1 MRLLYIGKARG
12 DAAVTGVGRRVPK
25 SRAMHAAMVIAVG
38 FALIILAGALLL
50 MLPCA
55 AKSGR
60 ATPFIDALFTAT
72 SATCV
77 TGLVTVSTAVHWSL
91 FGKCV
96 ILLLIQIGGL
106 GFMSVMTAASLLLR
120 RTITLR
126 ERMVIG
132 AGFGLDSSGGIV
144 RLMRRVL
151 VGTFLFEGV
160 GAALLSIRFVQQF
173 GPLRGVGMGVFHA
186 VSAFC
191 NGGFDLMGTPDDPF
205 CSLVHY
211 AEDPLVSLT
220 IMALIV
226 LGGLGF
232 FVWSDVWDHR
242 RFRSLSLHSKLVL
255 AMSGVLLGGG
265 FLLTLL
271 FEWSNPATLGGM
283 TLPHKLLAAAFQ
295 SVTLRTAGFN
305 TIDESALTGPSQA
318 VACVLMLIGG
328 SPGSTA
334 GGLKTVTVAVLAL
347 SAVSALRGRTS
358 VTAFGRTI
366 EPRSI
371 MNAVALTVIGV
382 TISLG
387 GACVIA
393 FIENAPMNLCLY
405 ETASAFGT
413 VGLTMSLTPSLLAV
427 SHIMLIVLMYFG
439 RVGVLTL
446 GVAVFLRRSE
456 PPKLKFPSG
465 NVMIG

>member
-1 MRLLYIGKARG
+1 
-12 DAAVTGVGRRVPK
+12 
-25 SRAMHAAMVIAVG
+25 MHAAMVIAVG
-38 FALIILAGALLL
+38 FALIILAGTLLL

-60 ATPFIDALFTAT
+60 ATPLIDALFTAT

-77 TGLVTVSTAVHWSL
+77 TGLVTVGTAVHWSL

-106 GFMSVMTAASLLLR
+106 GFMSVMTATSLLLR

-334 GGLKTVTVAVLAL
+334 GGLKTVTVAGL
-347 SAVSALRGRTS
+347 AVSALRGRTS

-413 VGLTMSLTPSLLAV
+413 VGLTMSLTPSLSAV

>member
-1 MRLLYIGKARG
+1 
-12 DAAVTGVGRRVPK
+12 
-25 SRAMHAAMVIAVG
+25 
-38 FALIILAGALLL
+38 
-50 MLPCA
+50 
-55 AKSGR
+55 
-60 ATPFIDALFTAT
+60 
-72 SATCV
+72 
-77 TGLVTVSTAVHWSL
+77 
-91 FGKCV
+91 
-96 ILLLIQIGGL
+96 
-106 GFMSVMTAASLLLR
+106 
-120 RTITLR
+120 
-126 ERMVIG
+126 MVIG

-413 VGLTMSLTPSLLAV
+413 VGLTMSLTPSLSAV

>member
-1 MRLLYIGKARG
+1 
-12 DAAVTGVGRRVPK
+12 
-25 SRAMHAAMVIAVG
+25 MHAAMVIAVG
-38 FALIILAGALLL
+38 FALIILAGTLLL

-77 TGLVTVSTAVHWSL
+77 TGLVTVGTAVHWSL

-106 GFMSVMTAASLLLR
+106 GFMSVMTATSLLLR

-160 GAALLSIRFVQQF
+160 GAALLSVRFVGEF
-173 GPLRGVGMGVFHA
+173 GLLRGIGMGIFHA

-205 CSLVHY
+205 CSLVGY
-211 AEDPLVSLT
+211 AGDPLVSLT

-226 LGGLGF
+226 IGGLGF
-232 FVWSDVWDHR
+232 FVWSDVWDR
-242 RFRSLSLHSKLVL
+242 KCFKRLTLHSKLVL
-255 AMSGVLLGGG
+255 TTTGALLAGG
-265 FLLTLL
+265 FVLTLL

-413 VGLTMSLTPSLLAV
+413 VGLTMSLTPSLSAV

>member
-1 MRLLYIGKARG
+1 
-12 DAAVTGVGRRVPK
+12 
-25 SRAMHAAMVIAVG
+25 MHAAMVIAVG

-205 CSLVHY
+205 CSLVRY

-242 RFRSLSLHSKLVL
+242 RFRRLSLHSKLVL

-265 FLLTLL
+265 FVLTLL

-283 TLPHKLLAAAFQ
+283 SVPHRLLAAAFQ
-295 SVTLRTAGFN
+295 TVTLRTAGFN
-305 TIDESALTGPSQA
+305 TIDQAALRPATKLVNCLLMFIGASPASTGGGVKVTTFAVLVLVVRMVVRGESEINVFERRLERGLVQRA
-318 VACVLMLIGG
+318 VTIAFLAAAIVL
-328 SPGSTA
+328 A
-334 GGLKTVTVAVLAL
+334 DVLAL
-347 SAVSALRGRTS
+347 SLMQPDAEL
-358 VTAFGRTI
+358 I
-366 EPRSI
+366 D
-371 MNAVALTVIGV
+371 VA
-382 TISLG
+382 
-387 GACVIA
+387 
-393 FIENAPMNLCLY
+393 Y
-405 ETASAFGT
+405 ECASAMGT
-413 VGLTMSLTPSLLAV
+413 VGISALGTPTLNMPSK
-427 SHIMLIVLMYFG
+427 ILILMTMYFG
-439 RVGVLTL
+439 RVGPLSLAVLL
-446 GVAVFLRRSE
+446 ASRQWKKKEHFRYPEDR
-456 PPKLKFPSG
+456 
-465 NVMIG
+465 VMIG

>member
-1 MRLLYIGKARG
+1 
-12 DAAVTGVGRRVPK
+12 
-25 SRAMHAAMVIAVG
+25 MHAAMVIAVG

-160 GAALLSIRFVQQF
+160 GAGLLSIRFVQQF

-186 VSAFC
+186 ISAFC

-211 AEDPLVSLT
+211 ADDPLVNLT

-242 RFRSLSLHSKLVL
+242 RFRRLSLHSKLVL

-265 FLLTLL
+265 FVLTLL

-283 TLPHKLLAAAFQ
+283 SVPHRLLAAAFQ
-295 SVTLRTAGFN
+295 TVTLRTAGFN
-305 TIDESALTGPSQA
+305 TIDQSALTDPSQA

-347 SAVSALRGRTS
+347 SAVS
-358 VTAFGRTI
+358 
-366 EPRSI
+366 
-371 MNAVALTVIGV
+371 V
-382 TISLG
+382 TIILG
-387 GACVIA
+387 GACAIS
-393 FIENAPMNLCLY
+393 FIENVPMNLCLF

-413 VGLTMSLTPSLLAV
+413 VGLTMSLTPALSAV
-427 SHIMLIVLMYFG
+427 SHIMLIVMMYFG
-439 RVGVLTL
+439 RVGVLTF
-446 GVAVFLRRSE
+446 GVAVFLRRRE
-456 PPKLKFPSG
+456 PPKLTFPSG

>member
-1 MRLLYIGKARG
+1 
-12 DAAVTGVGRRVPK
+12 
-25 SRAMHAAMVIAVG
+25 MHAAMVIAVG

-151 VGTFLFEGV
+151 VGTFLFEGI
-160 GAALLSIRFVQQF
+160 GAGLLSIRFVQQF

-211 AEDPLVSLT
+211 AGDPLVNLT

-242 RFRSLSLHSKLVL
+242 RFCRLSLHSKLVL

-265 FLLTLL
+265 FVLTLL

-283 TLPHKLLAAAFQ
+283 SVPHRLLAAAFQ
-295 SVTLRTAGFN
+295 TVTLRTAGFN
-305 TIDESALTGPSQA
+305 TIDQAALRPATKLVNCLLMFIGASPASTGGGVKVTTFAVLVLVVRMVVRGESEINVFERRLERGLVQRAITIAFLA
-318 VACVLMLIGG
+318 AAIVL
-328 SPGSTA
+328 A
-334 GGLKTVTVAVLAL
+334 DVLAL
-347 SAVSALRGRTS
+347 SLMQPDAEL
-358 VTAFGRTI
+358 I
-366 EPRSI
+366 D
-371 MNAVALTVIGV
+371 VA
-382 TISLG
+382 
-387 GACVIA
+387 
-393 FIENAPMNLCLY
+393 Y
-405 ETASAFGT
+405 ECASAMGT
-413 VGLTMSLTPSLLAV
+413 VGISSLGTPTLNMPSK
-427 SHIMLIVLMYFG
+427 ILILMTMYFG
-439 RVGVLTL
+439 RVGPLSLAVLL
-446 GVAVFLRRSE
+446 ASRQWKKKEHFRYPEDR
-456 PPKLKFPSG
+456 
-465 NVMIG
+465 VMIG

>member
-1 MRLLYIGKARG
+1 MQTQIFTVHKRHLGL
-12 DAAVTGVGRRVPK
+12 
-25 SRAMHAAMVIAVG
+25 RAPTVLAVG
-38 FALIILAGALLL
+38 FALTILVGALVL
-50 MLPCA
+50 MLPVSA
-55 AKSGR
+55 ADGQI
-60 ATPFIDALFTAT
+60 TPFLDALFTAA
-72 SATCV
+72 SASCV
-77 TGLVTVSTAVHWSL
+77 TGLVTVSTAVHWSV

-106 GFMSVMTAASLLLR
+106 GFMSVAAIASFVLR
-120 RTITLR
+120 RTITLH
-126 ERMVIG
+126 ERMVMS
-132 AGFGLDSSGGIV
+132 AGLNLSDGGGIV
-144 RLMRRVL
+144 RLTRRVL
-151 VGTFLFEGV
+151 FGTFIIEGT
-160 GAALLSIRFVQQF
+160 GAVLLSCRFVPHYGF
-173 GPLRGVGMGVFHA
+173 PKGITMGVFHA

-191 NGGFDLMGTPDDPF
+191 NAGFDLMGTPDDPF
-205 CSLVHY
+205 QSLIGW
-211 AEDPLVSLT
+211 AEDPLVNITL
-220 IMALIV
+220 MALIV

-413 VGLTMSLTPSLLAV
+413 VGLTMSLTPSLSAV

>member
-1 MRLLYIGKARG
+1 MQTQIFMVHKRHLGL
-12 DAAVTGVGRRVPK
+12 
-25 SRAMHAAMVIAVG
+25 RAPTVLAVG
-38 FALIILAGALLL
+38 FALTILVGALVL
-50 MLPCA
+50 MLPVSA
-55 AKSGR
+55 ADGQI
-60 ATPFIDALFTAT
+60 TPFLDALFTAA
-72 SATCV
+72 SASCV
-77 TGLVTVSTAVHWSL
+77 TGLVTVSTAVHWSV

-106 GFMSVMTAASLLLR
+106 GFMSVAAIASFVLR
-120 RTITLR
+120 RTITLH
-126 ERMVIG
+126 ERMVMS
-132 AGFGLDSSGGIV
+132 AGLNLSDGGGIV
-144 RLMRRVL
+144 RLTRRVL
-151 VGTFLFEGV
+151 FGTFIIEGT
-160 GAALLSIRFVQQF
+160 GAVLLSCRFVPHYGF
-173 GPLRGVGMGVFHA
+173 PKGITMGVFHA

-191 NGGFDLMGTPDDPF
+191 NAGFDLMGTPDDPF
-205 CSLVHY
+205 QSLIGW
-211 AEDPLVSLT
+211 AEDPLVNIT
-220 IMALIV
+220 VMALIV

-242 RFRSLSLHSKLVL
+242 RFCRLSLHSKLVL

-265 FLLTLL
+265 FVLTLL

-283 TLPHKLLAAAFQ
+283 SVPHRLLAAAFQ
-295 SVTLRTAGFN
+295 TVTLRTAGFN
-305 TIDESALTGPSQA
+305 TIDQSALTDPSQA

-371 MNAVALTVIGV
+371 MNAVALTVVGV
-382 TISLG
+382 TIILG
-387 GACVIA
+387 GACTIS
-393 FIENAPMNLCLY
+393 FIENVPMNLCLF

-413 VGLTMSLTPSLLAV
+413 VGLTMSLTPALSAV
-427 SHIMLIVLMYFG
+427 SHIMLIVMMYFG
-439 RVGVLTL
+439 RVGVLTF
-446 GVAVFLRRSE
+446 GVAVFLRRRE
-456 PPKLKFPSG
+456 PPKLTFPSG